1 MRATLLERPDV
12 KLEDLEQFPDARD
25 RERWTIVEAWAR
37 EGRPVREAIRIS
49 EHGAM
54 PVSGGAV
61 ETGQVVLQNVPVQP
75 YEINPARFFVATER
89 NFVNVASFAAAND
102 TPWTPVQLPSVG
114 VYAKLVVQF
123 VGSIDVGVAAATST
137 AKWPYGLLESIAFT
151 ANGQD
156 DLFSCSGLALKVLE
170 RPRYP
175 YLNSFSQDLAGAAV
189 PVAGAG
195 QNLAVGNIPLRLTWE
210 IPLAFDESSLV
221 GSVFAQA
228 KALSLLLRGK
238 TANVNQIA
246 TIGGGGTVVLNANS
260 TWNVALQFFQIPVD
274 QTGKI
279 VLPDLRYLHGYNEL
293 LTPFASLGD
302 VRTGMIRVAGTLQR
316 IFAQNVQQN
325 VAPPAFYNPSAAADV
340 TQYRVEFGANKIPYR
355 FVPAQFLTD
364 ENAKDY
370 GAVLPYAFVC
380 LDLARYNA
388 VRDAVNL
395 AGVTELFWVTTL
407 GAGAAA
413 PSASAQQR
421 VVQETLF
428 Q

>member
-1 MRATLLERPDV
+1 MKRASLLEPTDGIKV
-12 KLEDLEQFPDARD
+12 EELFAFPELAKWPYIEAHARAG
-25 RERWTIVEAWAR
+25 TPI
-37 EGRPVREAIRIS
+37 GEAIEIA
-49 EHGAM
+49 EWGVM
-54 PVSGGAV
+54 PVAGGAV

-89 NFVNVASFAAAND
+89 NFTGVADFAATND
-102 TPWTPVQLPSVG
+102 NAWVPVQLPSVG
-114 VYAKLVVQF
+114 IYAKLVIQF

-137 AKWPYGLLESIAFT
+137 AKWPYGLLESVAFT

-156 DLFSCSGLALKVLE
+156 DLFSCSGLALKALE

-175 YLNSFSQDLAGAAV
+175 YLNAFSQDLAGAAV
-189 PVAGAG
+189 PVPGGG
-195 QNLAVGNIPLRLTWE
+195 QNLAVGNIPLRLTYE

-221 GSVFAQA
+221 GAVFAQA

-246 TIGGGGTVVLNANS
+246 TIGGGGTVVLNVNS
-260 TWNVALQFFQIPVD
+260 TWKVALQFFQIPVD
-274 QTGKI
+274 QTGRI
-279 VLPDLRYLHGYNEL
+279 VLPDLRYLHGFNEL

-302 VRTGMIRVAGTLQR
+302 VKTGMIRVAGTLQR
-316 IFAQNVQQN
+316 IFAQNTQAN
-325 VAPPAFYNPSAAADV
+325 VAPPVFYNPSSATDV
-340 TQYRVEFGANKIPYR
+340 AEYRVEFGANKIPYR
-355 FVPAQFLTD
+355 FSPAQFLTD

-395 AGVTELFWVTTL
+395 AGVTELFWVTKL

-421 VVQETLF
+421 VIQETLF